1 MRRPHRRAKRQ
12 TVAAELQE
20 MAHAPTSYTCGPAR
34 KPDFL
39 FALVVRRL
47 IPFMATM
54 TKVAQSPTASADA
67 AFYLPAGA
75 FFRANLPTALT
86 FDDVSLATLY
96 SEILPKD
103 ADTSTALSDT
113 LRLQIPVI
121 SSDMDTVTESRM
133 AIAMALNGG
142 LGLIHYN
149 MAPKDQIKE
158 VARVKR
164 HIHGLIQDPIT
175 VTPSQLIG
183 EILAMIE
190 TKRFAFSTFPVV
202 DENGRLAGLL
212 SGNVVKDRY
221 KTKRVADVMT
231 ARAGLIT
238 EKESAVAKD
247 PIRAADH
254 FFSSHVGLNKMLVVD
269 GEDHLRGLVTSSDV
283 EKITSESKS
292 RRKPARDAQFRLVV
306 GAALSPVRKSDGS
319 LDRDRIL
326 EHVSHLV
333 AEHVDCLA
341 VSTAHG
347 HTTGVG
353 DVVKLIRAAHR
364 GLTLVAGNVT
374 SAAGVEFLADCGA
387 SAIKV
392 GQGPG
397 SICTTRVVAGVGIPQ
412 LTALYVA
419 STAARVKGVR
429 LIADGGI
436 TKSGDIVKA
445 LTLSDAV
452 ICGGL
457 LAGCRE
463 APGEIMEISGKVYK
477 QYRGMGSLT
486 AMKAGSAARYGHDK
500 NDNTRKVAAEGIEA
514 LKEVSGSVDDV
525 LANLIGGVQS
535 GMGYLGAANLP
546 ELRAKARFV
555 RVSPAGQK
563 EAAPHDV
570 IEVSTRKN

>member
-1 MRRPHRRAKRQ
+1 M
-12 TVAAELQE
+12 
-20 MAHAPTSYTCGPAR
+20 
-34 KPDFL
+34 
-39 FALVVRRL
+39 
-47 IPFMATM
+47 I
-54 TKVAQSPTASADA
+54 KVATTHTTTAGADGE
-67 AFYLPAGA
+67 FYLPAEE

-113 LRLQIPVI
+113 VRLQIPII

-149 MAPKDQIKE
+149 MPAKEQVKE

-175 VTPSQLIG
+175 VAPDQLIG
-183 EILAMIE
+183 DVLAMIE

-202 DENGRLAGLL
+202 DANGKLAGLL

-221 KTKRVADVMT
+221 KSKKVAEVMT
-231 ARAGLIT
+231 ARVQLIT
-238 EKESAVAKD
+238 EKQRAVAKD
-247 PIRAADH
+247 PIKAADA
-254 FFSSHVGLNKMLVVD
+254 FFNQHVGINKMLVVD
-269 GEDHLRGLVTSSDV
+269 ENDQLRGLITASDV
-283 EKITSESKS
+283 ERITAESKS
-292 RRKPARDAQFRLVV
+292 RRKPARDAEFRLLV

-319 LDRDRIL
+319 LDRDRII
-326 EHVSHLV
+326 EHVGHLV
-333 AEHVDCLA
+333 TEHVDCIA

-347 HTTGVG
+347 HTAGVG
-353 DVVKLIRAAHR
+353 EVVKLVR
-364 GLTLVAGNVT
+364 GAFKDLTIIAGNVT
-374 SAAGVEFLADCGA
+374 SAGGVTFLANAGA
-387 SAIKV
+387 NAVKI

-419 STAARVKGVR
+419 STAAAKANVKV
-429 LIADGGI
+429 ISDGGI

-445 LTLSDAV
+445 LTLADAV

-463 APGEIMEISGKVYK
+463 APGEILEINGKVYK
-477 QYRGMGSLT
+477 QYRGMGSLA

-500 NDNTRKVAAEGIEA
+500 NDSTRKVAAEGIEA

-535 GMGYLGAANLP
+535 GMGYLGAATLTD
-546 ELRAKARFV
+546 LRAKARYT
-555 RVSPAGQK
+555 RVSPAGQR

-570 IEVSTRKN
+570 IEVSTRASNT

>member
-1 MRRPHRRAKRQ
+1 
-12 TVAAELQE
+12 
-20 MAHAPTSYTCGPAR
+20 
-34 KPDFL
+34 
-39 FALVVRRL
+39 
-47 IPFMATM
+47 M
-54 TKVAQSPTASADA
+54 TKVATSSPAGPDAD
-67 AFYLPAGA
+67 FYLPADP

-103 ADTSTALSDT
+103 ADTATTLSDS
-113 LRLQIPVI
+113 LRLQIPII

-149 MAPKDQIKE
+149 MPPKDQVKE

-175 VTPSQLIG
+175 VTPTQLIG
-183 EILAMIE
+183 DVLAMID

-202 DENGRLAGLL
+202 DAEGHLVGLL

-221 KTKRVADVMT
+221 KAKSVAEVMT
-231 ARAGLIT
+231 PRAHLIT
-238 EKESAVAKD
+238 EKETAVAKD
-247 PIRAADH
+247 PIKAADY
-254 FFSSHVGLNKMLVVD
+254 FFSRHVGLNKMLVVD
-269 GEDHLRGLVTSSDV
+269 DADCLRGLVTSSDV
-283 EKITSESKS
+283 EKITSEAKA
-292 RRKPARDAQFRLVV
+292 RRKPARDANFRLVV
-306 GAALSPVRKSDGS
+306 GAALSPMRRADGS
-319 LDRDRIL
+319 LDRETIL
-326 EHVSHLV
+326 AHVGHLV
-333 AEHVDCLA
+333 DERVDAIA

-347 HTTGVG
+347 HTAGVG
-353 DVVKLIRAAHR
+353 EVVR
-364 GLTLVAGNVT
+364 LVHDAFPNVTIIAGNVT
-374 SAAGVEFLADCGA
+374 SASGVSFLADCGA
-387 SAIKV
+387 KAIKI

-397 SICTTRVVAGVGIPQ
+397 SICTTRIVAGVGIPQ

-419 STAARVKGVR
+419 SLAAKSSGVR

-445 LTLSDAV
+445 LTLADAV

-477 QYRGMGSLT
+477 QYRGMGSLS

-500 NDNTRKVAAEGIEA
+500 NDGTRKVAAEGIEA

-525 LANLIGGVQS
+525 LGNLIGGVQS
-535 GMGYLGAANLP
+535 GMGYLGAANLAA
-546 ELRAKARFV
+546 LRANARYI
-555 RVSPAGQK
+555 RVSSAGRK
-563 EAAPHDV
+563 EAEPHDV

>member
-1 MRRPHRRAKRQ
+1 
-12 TVAAELQE
+12 
-20 MAHAPTSYTCGPAR
+20 
-34 KPDFL
+34 
-39 FALVVRRL
+39 
-47 IPFMATM
+47 M
-54 TKVAQSPTASADA
+54 TKAANKPHPADTD
-67 AFYLPAGA
+67 FYLPADA
-75 FFRANLPTALT
+75 FFRANRPTALT

-103 ADTSTALSDT
+103 ADTSTSLSDA
-113 LRLQIPVI
+113 LALQIPII

-149 MAPKDQIKE
+149 MPAKDQVKE

-175 VTPSQLIG
+175 IAPDLLIG
-183 EILAMIE
+183 DVLAMIE
-190 TKRFAFSTFPVV
+190 ERRFSFSTFPVV
-202 DENGRLAGLL
+202 DAHGKLVGLL

-221 KTKRVADVMT
+221 KTKKVADVMT
-231 ARAGLIT
+231 PRAELHT
-238 EKESAVAKD
+238 ELERAVAHD
-247 PIRAADH
+247 PIKAADQ
-254 FFSSHVGLNKMLVVD
+254 FFTRHIGINKMLVVD
-269 GEDHLRGLVTSSDV
+269 AKDHLRGMVTSSDV
-283 EKITSESKS
+283 EKITAETKA

-306 GAALSPVRKSDGS
+306 GAALSPIRKPTGE
-319 LDRDRIL
+319 LEREKIL
-326 EHVSHLV
+326 AHVGQLVEEHIDTV
-333 AEHVDCLA
+333 A

-347 HTTGVG
+347 HTKGVG
-353 DVVKLIRAAHR
+353 EMVKLVRSAFPE
-364 GLTLVAGNVT
+364 LTIIAGNVT
-374 SAAGVEFLADCGA
+374 SAGGAEFLAACGA
-387 SAIKV
+387 NAIKI

-412 LTALYVA
+412 LTALHVA
-419 STAARVKGVR
+419 SAAARKRGVR

-452 ICGGL
+452 ICGGI

-463 APGEIMEISGKVYK
+463 APGEIMEISGKLYK
-477 QYRGMGSLT
+477 QYRGMGSLA
-486 AMKAGSAARYGHDK
+486 AMKAGSAARYGHEKDDK
-500 NDNTRKVAAEGIEA
+500 VRKIAAEGIEA

-525 LANLIGGVQS
+525 LSNLIGGVQS
-535 GMGYLGAANLP
+535 GMGYLGAANLDD
-546 ELRAKARFV
+546 LRRKARFI

-570 IEVSTRKN
+570 IEVATRKN